1 VPDKLDD
8 RQRALFTA
16 LAELESGGAGST
28 QGVTRDKD
36 GGRVATDDVG
46 GLLDR
51 VRAALSTPAPSATD
65 PKTPSAEHEAP
76 STTEKKAPSPDRETP
91 SASAQ
96 EAPSSTT
103 VDEEASTDGAESED
117 ERERRKKTV

>member
-1 VPDKLDD
+1 VQTPI
-8 RQRALFTA
+8 AA
-16 LAELESGGAGST
+16 
-28 QGVTRDKD
+28 

-76 STTEKKAPSPDRETP
+76 SATEKKAPSPDRETP

-103 VDEEASTDGAESED
+103 VDEAPSTEQVAPSTDGAESED